1 MKSEVLF
8 HPQNMEIYVHCNIYQ
23 KLKKNERKKRGKI
36 KMFLS
41 LSSVPSLLAITSLDS
56 GRLAGCCVF
65 VWDMDL
71 DARWATAHSTHSS
84 VVRPLLLDVEQ
95 IDLGVDY
102 SRGIFH
108 NFWLASFHLPLSLFS
123 VHLPLSNSHPY
134 PAAALQ
140 DTAEGGPW
148 VV

>member
-1 MKSEVLF
+1 MKDE
-8 HPQNMEIYVHCNIYQ
+8 
-23 KLKKNERKKRGKI
+23 KKTE
-36 KMFLS
+36 MFLS
-41 LSSVPSLLAITSLDS
+41 LSSVLSLLAISSLDS
-56 GRLAGCCVF
+56 GRLSGCCVF

-108 NFWLASFHLPLSLFS
+108 NFWLASLHLPLLLFA
-123 VHLPLSNSHPY
+123 VHLPLANSHPY

-140 DTAEGGPW
+140 DAAKGGPW